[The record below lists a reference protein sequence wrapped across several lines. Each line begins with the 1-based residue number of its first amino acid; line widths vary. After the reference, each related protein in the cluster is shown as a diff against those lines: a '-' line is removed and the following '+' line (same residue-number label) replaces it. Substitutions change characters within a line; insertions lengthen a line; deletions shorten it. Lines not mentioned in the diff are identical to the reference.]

1 MLLGLDHHAHLDDPD
16 ASLPALLAELR
27 AQGGW
32 QGTLTAGYGPE
43 RFAHSRWLCAQEP
56 RIVRSV
62 GLHPYWLA
70 EHAGDPDRLEAGWR
84 ALCAEL
90 DQPGVIAVGETGL
103 DRTRRDL
110 IPLEAQLQW
119 LERQLELAAD
129 CRLPLVLHL
138 VGLHGHALPVLQR
151 FAPLQGAVHR
161 FSGSREVA
169 AAYQALGLH
178 VSLSLEPRVDPAKR
192 AALARS
198 IAADRLLLETDW
210 PLLDLSY
217 PEALQQL
224 QRLLAE
230 VALARGVG
238 PAALAAR
245 LADNARAAYRWPPP
259 AAA

>member
-1 MLLGLDHHAHLDDPD
+1 MLLGLDHHVHLDDPD
-16 ASLPALLAELR
+16 IQPEALLRELR
-27 AQGGW
+27 ALNGW
-32 QGTLTAGYGPE
+32 QGALTAGYGPE

-70 EHAGDPDRLEAGWR
+70 EHAHDPDRLEAGWQG
-84 ALCAEL
+84 LLSEL
-90 DQPGVIAVGETGL
+90 DQPGVIALGETGL

-119 LERQLELAAD
+119 LERQLKLAAD

-178 VSLSLEPRVDPAKR
+178 VSLSLEPRVDANKR

-210 PLLDLSY
+210 PFLNHTY
-217 PEALQQL
+217 PEALQLL
-224 QRLLAE
+224 QDLLAE
-230 VALARGVG
+230 VALARGVA
-238 PAALAAR
+238 PAALAAQ
-245 LADNARAAYRWPPP
+245 LADNARAAYRWAPP